1 MRTEAIVESFEA
13 SLREAFQ
20 QLQGGANAIPWWERK
35 SLAQGMTESFVVG
48 TASESPTHAMHRDR
62 CERRWFGAMQNIL
75 GNCCWMFR

>member
-48 TASESPTHAMHRDR
+48 TASETAFLLVALLPIQRVDHDSGHQKSR
-62 CERRWFGAMQNIL
+62 G
-75 GNCCWMFR
+75 

>member
-35 SLAQGMTESFVVG
+35 NLAQGMTESFVVG
-48 TASESPTHAMHRDR
+48 TASETAFLLVAYDRGHRARD
-62 CERRWFGAMQNIL
+62 L
-75 GNCCWMFR
+75 

>member
-48 TASESPTHAMHRDR
+48 KRELETLRLAGKIEFIGPSKT
-62 CERRWFGAMQNIL
+62 GTYQL
-75 GNCCWMFR
+75 VGT

>member
-35 SLAQGMTESFVVG
+35 SLAQGMTESFE
-48 TASESPTHAMHRDR
+48 T
-62 CERRWFGAMQNIL
+62 RRPIYSRLSWG
-75 GNCCWMFR
+75 